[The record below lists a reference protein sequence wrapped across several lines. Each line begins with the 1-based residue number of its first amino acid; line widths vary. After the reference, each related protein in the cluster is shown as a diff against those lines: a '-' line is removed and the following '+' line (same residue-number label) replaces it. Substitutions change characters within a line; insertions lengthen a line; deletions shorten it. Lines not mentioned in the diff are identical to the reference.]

1 MWAWMQTHYRHYYCR
16 VVGLIT
22 NAIKNPSGRA
32 DNASSSRALIN
43 SLDQFNYYFDNLR
56 QAKSLLRSLVNSLPE
71 KVSTEYMNK
80 GLGLNHGEGM
90 DACKCVVP
98 SQHGGTL
105 NNDRATSPLL
115 RLVEREGRWE
125 APDHSQSVLSQ
136 NWGGTE
142 QIRTV
147 TYMIIDFSSRLT
159 KTLNVFYDVI
169 GNLDLQ
175 SGSEQL
181 TPAENAF
188 DSNSAI
194 SGDNRY
200 TKEVKKLINENKEA
214 EDPNKPRGVYTNW
227 GKRTCGNKAS
237 NILYIG
243 YMASFM
249 EQGIGAGT
257 EYQCLPENPN
267 LNVDSDATG
276 LDPKSTRLAAVRY
289 MNMSIFRGSGKQ
301 IQDKVAPCTVC
312 ETPLRP
318 TVKMFPSMHICPGDW
333 VPEYNGYLV
342 ANYHGKLR
350 SRFVCV
356 NIDPDTY
363 NFNNKV
369 KGEPYVL
376 PVKMGSQEGS
386 TYTTDASI
394 PCAVCSK

>member
-1 MWAWMQTHYRHYYCR
+1 
-16 VVGLIT
+16 
-22 NAIKNPSGRA
+22 
-32 DNASSSRALIN
+32 
-43 SLDQFNYYFDNLR
+43 
-56 QAKSLLRSLVNSLPE
+56 
-71 KVSTEYMNK
+71 
-80 GLGLNHGEGM
+80 
-90 DACKCVVP
+90 
-98 SQHGGTL
+98 
-105 NNDRATSPLL
+105 
-115 RLVEREGRWE
+115 
-125 APDHSQSVLSQ
+125 
-136 NWGGTE
+136 
-142 QIRTV
+142 
-147 TYMIIDFSSRLT
+147 IIDFASRLT

-181 TPAENAF
+181 TPAETAF

-200 TKEVKKLINENKEA
+200 TKEVKRLIKENHEA

-276 LDPKSTRLAAVRY
+276 IDSRNTRLAAVRY

-318 TVKMFPSMHICPGDW
+318 TVKMFPSVHICPGDW
-333 VPEYNGYLV
+333 VPEYNGFLV
-342 ANYHGKLR
+342 SNAHGKLR
-350 SRFVCV
+350 SEFVCV

-386 TYTTDASI
+386 TYTKDASI
-394 PCAVCSK
+394 PCAVCSNISVTQAQSSAMLIRMMYVLPMILGRTYDVKKNTVGVDIFSMEDIETPRVTEESFYRSSLKTVETSSDVKEILEINGDLSLNIKAGTLAISGIGSYVKSALQTQNSLDILIKVRFRT